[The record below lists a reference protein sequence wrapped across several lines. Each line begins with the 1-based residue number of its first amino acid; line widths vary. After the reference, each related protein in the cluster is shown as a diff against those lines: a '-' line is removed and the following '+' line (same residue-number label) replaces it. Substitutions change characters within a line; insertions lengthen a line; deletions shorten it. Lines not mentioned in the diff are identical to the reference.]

1 MSEISR
7 RFRRVAGGFTET
19 AQAVQPG
26 AWENPSPC
34 EGWVA
39 RDVVRHLVTWVPAF
53 LRAGA
58 GVELPP
64 GPPVD
69 DDPVAAWG
77 TLRDAL
83 QGLLDDPE
91 AAAGEFDHE
100 RAGRHRLDEAI
111 AQFILGDVLI
121 HTWDLARS
129 AGVDV
134 TLDPD
139 EVRGMLAGVEQ
150 MGDALEKSGQYGPR
164 VDMPSDADPQTKL
177 LAATGR
183 RP

>member
-1 MSEISR
+1 MSEISG
-7 RFRRVAGGFTET
+7 RFRRVSGAFTET
-19 AQAVQPG
+19 AQAVPAD

-53 LRAGA
+53 LHAGA
-58 GVELPP
+58 GVELPA

-69 DDPVAAWG
+69 DDPVAAWAA
-77 TLRDAL
+77 LRDAL
-83 QGLLDDPE
+83 QGLLDDPDV
-91 AAAGEFDHE
+91 AAGEFDHE
-100 RAGRHRLDEAI
+100 RAGRHRLDDAI

-150 MGDALEKSGQYGPR
+150 IGDALEKSGQYGRR
-164 VDMPSDADPQTKL
+164 VEVAPGADPQTKL